1 MKLFINLKPIY
12 MKKLLTLLVV
22 AMFALP
28 VLRAQ
33 ESAFELGDKVVSL
46 GIGFGSSL
54 YSGTYY
60 SSGVPPIS
68 ISYEQ
73 AIVDEILEKG
83 VIGVGGTVGYTSYKY
98 RYDYFGG
105 TWGWNYS
112 TIYFGVSGVFHYPF
126 LDKLDTYAGVGLGYR
141 ILTTKEYGD
150 VPGAEY
156 SSASGGFQGAI
167 FVGGRY
173 YFTDNIAAFLQF
185 GYSIAYVNLGISIK
199 L

>member
-1 MKLFINLKPIY
+1 
-12 MKKLLTLLVV
+12 MKKLFTILLVSMLSLSV
-22 AMFALP
+22 
-28 VLRAQ
+28 VQAQ
-33 ESAFELGDKVVSL
+33 ESMFDLGDNVVSL

-60 SSGVPPIS
+60 SSGVPPVS
-68 ISYEQ
+68 IAFEHG
-73 AIVDEILEKG
+73 ILDEILEKG
-83 VIGVGGTVGYTSYKY
+83 VIGIGGALGYTSYKY

-112 TIYFGVSGVFHYPF
+112 TFYFGALGSFHYPL
-126 LDKLDTYAGVGLGYR
+126 LDKLDTYAGIGLGYR

-150 VPGAEY
+150 IPGTEY
-156 SSASGGFQGAI
+156 SGASGGFQFAAYIGA
-167 FVGGRY
+167 RY
-173 YFTDNIAAFLQF
+173 YFTDNLAAFLQL

>member
-1 MKLFINLKPIY
+1 
-12 MKKLLTLLVV
+12 MKKLCTMLLVSMLTLSVV
-22 AMFALP
+22 Q
-28 VLRAQ
+28 AQ
-33 ESAFELGDKVVSL
+33 ESMFNLGDRVVSL

-54 YSGTYY
+54 YSGVYY

-73 AIVDEILEKG
+73 AIVDDVLEKG

-112 TIYFGVSGVFHYPF
+112 TIYFGALGAFHYPL

-141 ILTTKEYGD
+141 ILTTKEVGD
-150 VPGAEY
+150 NPGGVDY
-156 SSASGGFQGAI
+156 SDSSGGFQFAAYI
-167 FVGGRY
+167 GGRY
-173 YFTDNIAAFLQF
+173 FFTDNLAAFLQF

>member
-1 MKLFINLKPIY
+1 MKLFINSKPNY

-28 VLRAQ
+28 LIRAQ

-54 YSGTYY
+54 YSGAYY
-60 SSGVPPIS
+60 SSGIPPIS

-73 AIVDEILEKG
+73 AVVDEILEKG

-105 TWGWNYS
+105 TYGWNYS
-112 TIYFGVSGVFHYPF
+112 TIYFGVTGGFHYP
-126 LDKLDTYAGVGLGYR
+126 LVDKLDTYVGVGIGYR
-141 ILTTKEYGD
+141 ILTTNEYGD
-150 VPGAEY
+150 IPGTEY
-156 SSASGGFQGAI
+156 SSASGGFQGA
-167 FVGGRY
+167 FVVGGRY
-173 YFTDNIAAFLQF
+173 YFTDNLAAFLQF

>member
-1 MKLFINLKPIY
+1 
-12 MKKLLTLLVV
+12 MKKLITLIVV
-22 AMFALP
+22 AMLALP
-28 VLRAQ
+28 VLQAQ
-33 ESAFELGDKVVSL
+33 DGGFNLGDKVVSL

-54 YSGTYY
+54 YSGSYY

-83 VIGVGGTVGYTSYKY
+83 VIGVGGTLGYTSYKY

-112 TIYFGVSGVFHYPF
+112 TIYFGAFGSFHYPF
-126 LDKLDTYAGVGLGYR
+126 VDKLDTYVGVGLGYR
-141 ILTTKEYGD
+141 ILTTKEVGD
-150 VPGAEY
+150 IPGTEY
-156 SSASGGFQGAI
+156 SGASGGFQGA
-167 FVGGRY
+167 FVVGARY
-173 YFTDNIAAFLQF
+173 FFTDKLAAFLQF

>member
-1 MKLFINLKPIY
+1 MLS
-12 MKKLLTLLVV
+12 V
-22 AMFALP
+22 P
-28 VLRAQ
+28 VLHAQ
-33 ESAFELGDKVVSL
+33 EPSFEMGDKVVSL

-54 YSGTYY
+54 YSGVYY

-73 AIVDEILEKG
+73 AIVDDILEKG
-83 VIGVGGTVGYTSYKY
+83 VIGVGGALGYTSYKY

-112 TIYFGVSGVFHYPF
+112 TLYFGALGSFHYPL
-126 LDKLDTYAGVGLGYR
+126 LDRLDTYAGIGLGYR
-141 ILTTKEYGD
+141 ILTTKEVGD
-150 VPGAEY
+150 IPGTEY
-156 SSASGGFQGAI
+156 SGSSGGFQFAAYI
-167 FVGGRY
+167 GGRY
-173 YFTDNIAAFLQF
+173 YFTEKFAAFLQL

>member
-1 MKLFINLKPIY
+1 MKLLINLKPIH
-12 MKKLLTLLVV
+12 MKKLLTLSI
-22 AMFALP
+22 ALALCLP
-28 VLRAQ
+28 LLNAQ
-33 ESAFELGDKVVSL
+33 ESAFNLGDKVVSL

-60 SSGVPPIS
+60 SNGVPPIS

-112 TIYFGVSGVFHYPF
+112 TIYFGVAGTFHYPF

-141 ILTTKEYGD
+141 ILTTKEVGD
-150 VPGAEY
+150 VPGTES

-173 YFTDNIAAFLQF
+173 YFTEKFAAFLQF

>member
-1 MKLFINLKPIY
+1 MN
-12 MKKLLTLLVV
+12 MKKL
-22 AMFALP
+22 FALMIVAIIALP
-28 VLRAQ
+28 ELRAQ

-60 SSGVPPIS
+60 SAGVPPIS

-83 VIGVGGTVGYTSYKY
+83 VIGVGGTVGYTSYRY

-112 TIYFGVSGVFHYPF
+112 TLYFGAIGSFHYPL
-126 LDKLDTYAGVGLGYR
+126 LDKLDTYVGIGLGYR

-150 VPGAEY
+150 VPGTEL
-156 SSASGGFQGAI
+156 SSASGGFQGA
-167 FVGGRY
+167 FVVGGRY
-173 YFTDNIAAFLQF
+173 YFTEKFAAFLQF